1 MSKRFRISPRID
13 RPPRWATRFLE
24 WYCKPSL
31 FEDLH
36 GDLLEYFERNVESK
50 GMVRARLIYII
61 DVIKFFRLYTVQKPQ
76 IFKGMNQFILLSNYF
91 KTSVRSMAR
100 NKLFSAINVVGLAI
114 SMSVGLLMIAF
125 LTDIYSFDTFHEKYD
140 RIYRVGN
147 TYKRLEED
155 QSKFASTSIEAA
167 NRIKSD
173 IPGIEDMVL
182 VVRNFRGDANYNDK
196 IITIEGVYAQES
208 FFSVFSFNLKEGD
221 RPTALKEPYSL
232 VISETTAKKLFSDE
246 DPIGKTIRLNDKE
259 NYTITGVM
267 EDMPNN
273 SHIRSEVLASY
284 STYEL
289 KQNEESEVK
298 ANRLTRWNNMWSN
311 YIYLVVRPDQDIEA
325 LQASLDQISEDE
337 NKVDEHTTINMWLQ
351 PLAAIAPG
359 ESLNNQIGP
368 SMELKIVWIIVA
380 LSFVVLV
387 SACFNYTNLSIARS
401 LRRSKEVGIRKTV
414 GASTGNVFT
423 QFILEAV
430 VISGLSLVFA
440 FVLYY
445 LVLRPR
451 FLELGEE
458 IGEMVTLSP
467 SLLTFL
473 YFGLLAIVTGLFAGF
488 FPSLFLS
495 RISVHKVLK
504 DVSSLKLFGNIAFR
518 KVLIVFQ
525 YTLSLAFI
533 IGATMAYKQYD
544 FAVNFDLGYETEN
557 ILNINLQGNEVE
569 RVKAALSE
577 IPEITDMSAS
587 TLVTSVG
594 SYWGTK
600 AKYKDPL
607 DSTNIHYNGIDENY
621 IPIHGLEIIAG
632 RNFIPQSDSSAESQI
647 IVNEKLLK
655 RFNIGEPLDAIGE
668 TLKVDDK
675 DVKIVGV
682 VKDFHYGKIDS
693 PIKEFAYRY
702 KADQYYIINALISS
716 SDIPGAM
723 EKIESKWDELDAIH
737 PFEAKFY
744 DDEIQKSYD
753 EYLIMVKII
762 GFLAFLAISIA
773 SLGLLGMVVF
783 TTETRLKEIS
793 IRKVLGATERN
804 LVLLLGKGFITLLVI
819 ASAIAVPGTWYFF
832 NQMVFNDLAYK
843 ATFGFFELFGGV
855 LVVFGIA
862 ALAVGSQTVRA
873 ARTNPAETLRNE

>member
-1 MSKRFRISPRID
+1 MKKNQTSI
-13 RPPRWATRFLE
+13 PPRWATRFLE
-24 WYCKPSL
+24 WYCRPSL
-31 FEDLH
+31 YEDLQ
-36 GDLLEYFERNVESK
+36 GDLLEYFERNRQTK
-50 GMVRARLIYII
+50 GTRYARFIYII
-61 DVIKFFRLYTVQKPQ
+61 DVLKFFRLYTVQKPQ

-100 NKLFSAINVVGLAI
+100 NKLFTTINVVGLAI

-155 QSKFASTSIEAA
+155 QSKFASTSIQAA

-173 IPGIEDMVL
+173 IPGIEEMVL
-182 VVRNFRGDANYNDK
+182 ITRGFRGDASYNEKRIAMD
-196 IITIEGVYAQES
+196 GVYAQET
-208 FFSVFSFNLKEGD
+208 FFSVFSFKLIEGD
-221 RPTALKEPYSL
+221 RSTALLEPYSVVL
-232 VISETTAKKLFSDE
+232 SETTAKKLFSDE
-246 DPIGKTIRLNDKE
+246 DPLGKTIRLNDE
-259 NYTITGVM
+259 DSYVVTGVM
-267 EDMPNN
+267 EDMPVN

-284 STYEL
+284 ATYEL
-289 KQNEESEVK
+289 KQNER
-298 ANRLTRWNNMWSN
+298 ANNSLTTWSNMWMN

-325 LQASLDQISEDE
+325 LQASLDQISDDE
-337 NKVDEHTTINMWLQ
+337 NKVYEHTTIKMWLQ
-351 PLAAIAPG
+351 PLAAISLG
-359 ESLNNQIGP
+359 ENLSNQIGP
-368 SMELKIVWIIVA
+368 TMELKIVWIIVI

-414 GASTGNVFT
+414 GASAGNVFA
-423 QFILEAV
+423 QFILEAI
-430 VISGLSLVFA
+430 VISGLSLIFA
-440 FVLYY
+440 FVIYY
-445 LVLRPR
+445 LILRPR
-451 FLELGEE
+451 FMELGDE
-458 IGEMVTLSP
+458 IGEMVTLDP
-467 SLLTFL
+467 TALTFL
-473 YFGLLAIVTGLFAGF
+473 YFGLLTIATGLFAGF

-495 RISVHKVLK
+495 RVSVHKVLK
-504 DVSSLKLFGNIAFR
+504 DVSSLKLFGNVTFR

-544 FAVNFDLGYETEN
+544 FAVNFDLGYKTEN
-557 ILNINLQGNEVE
+557 ILNIDLQGNEME
-569 RVKAALSE
+569 RVKAALAE

-594 SYWGTK
+594 SYYATN
-600 AKYKDPL
+600 AKYKNPL
-607 DSTNIHYNGIDENY
+607 DSSEIAYNGIDENY
-621 IPIHGLEIIAG
+621 LPIHGLKLVAG
-632 RNFIPQSDSSAESQI
+632 RNFIPQSDSSSESQI
-647 IVNEKLLK
+647 IVNETLLK
-655 RFNIGEPLDAIGE
+655 RFDIGAPLDAIGE

-693 PIKEFAYRY
+693 PIEEFAYRY
-702 KADQYYIINALISS
+702 NASKYYVVNVLISS
-716 SDIPGAM
+716 SDIPGVM
-723 EKIESKWDELDAIH
+723 EKIETKWNELDAIH
-737 PFEAKFY
+737 PFDARFY
-744 DDEIQKSYD
+744 NDEIQKSYD

-793 IRKVLGATERN
+793 IRKVLGASEQN
-804 LVLLLGKGFITLLVI
+804 LVMLLGKGFVTLLVI
-819 ASAIAVPGTWYFF
+819 ATAIAVPLTWYFF
-832 NQMVFNDLAYK
+832 NEMVFDDLAYK

-855 LVVFGIA
+855 LIVFAIA
-862 ALAVGSQTVRA
+862 ALAIGSQTMRA
-873 ARTNPAETLRNE
+873 ARTSPAETLRTE

>member
-1 MSKRFRISPRID
+1 MKSKQSASFRTD

-31 FEDLH
+31 YEDLQ
-36 GDLLEYFERNVESK
+36 GDLLEYFERNVK
-50 GMVRARLIYII
+50 ARGVGYAKLIYII
-61 DVIKFFRLYTVQKPQ
+61 DVLKFFRLYTAQKPQ

-100 NKLFSAINVVGLAI
+100 NKLFSTINVVGLAI
-114 SMSVGLLMIAF
+114 SMTVGLLMIAF

-147 TYKRLEED
+147 TYQRLEED
-155 QSKFASTSIEAA
+155 ESKFASTSIQAA
-167 NRIKSD
+167 SRIKSD
-173 IPGIEDMVL
+173 IPGIEEMVL
-182 VVRNFRGDANYNDK
+182 ITKNFRGDAAYNSK
-196 IITIEGVYAQES
+196 VIAIEGLYAQES
-208 FFSVFSFNLKEGD
+208 FFSVFSFKLKQGD
-221 RPTALKEPYSL
+221 AATVLKEPYSVVL
-232 VISETTAKKLFSDE
+232 DETTAKKLFDDK
-246 DPIGKTIRLNDKE
+246 DPVGELIKLNDKDS
-259 NYTITGVM
+259 YTVTGVM
-267 EDMPNN
+267 EDMPGN
-273 SHIRSEVLASY
+273 SHLRARVVASY
-284 STYEL
+284 STYEI
-289 KQNEESEVK
+289 KEKENEEST
-298 ANRLTRWNNMWSN
+298 RLTRWNNMWSN

-325 LQASLDQISEDE
+325 LQASLNQISAEE
-337 NKVDEHTTINMWLQ
+337 NEVDEHTTINMWLQ
-351 PLAAIAPG
+351 PMSAIVPG
-359 ESLNNQIGP
+359 EDLSNQIGP
-368 SMELKIVWIIVA
+368 SFELKMVWIITVLA
-380 LSFVVLV
+380 FVVLV

-401 LRRSKEVGIRKTV
+401 LRRSKEVGIRKV
-414 GASTGNVFT
+414 IGASGGNVFG

-440 FVLYY
+440 FILYY
-445 LVLRPR
+445 TAIRPR
-451 FLELGEE
+451 FLGLSEE
-458 IGEMVTLSP
+458 ISEMITLIPSP
-467 SLLTFL
+467 LTFL
-473 YFGLLAIVTGLFAGF
+473 YFLLLAVVTGVLAGF
-488 FPSLFLS
+488 FPALFFS

-557 ILNINLQGNEVE
+557 ILNINLLGNDVE
-569 RVKAALSE
+569 KIRTALSE

-693 PIKEFAYRY
+693 PIKEFAFRY
-702 KADQYYIINALISS
+702 HADQYYVINALISS
-716 SDIPGAM
+716 ADIPGTM

-737 PFEAKFY
+737 PFEAEFY
-744 DDEIQKSYD
+744 DDRIQKSYE
-753 EYLIMVKII
+753 EYLVMVKII

-793 IRKVLGATERN
+793 IRKVLGASEQA
-804 LVLLLGKGFITLLVI
+804 LVFLLGRGFIFLLLIS
-819 ASAIAVPGTWYFF
+819 AAIAVPATWYFF
-832 NQMVFNDLAYK
+832 NQIVFNDLAYK
-843 ATFGFFELFGGV
+843 ATFGFLELFGGV
-855 LVVFGIA
+855 LVVFAIA

>member
-1 MSKRFRISPRID
+1 MSKRRHISPGTGGA
-13 RPPRWATRFLE
+13 PKWASRLLE
-24 WYCKPSL
+24 WYCRPSL
-31 FEDLH
+31 YEDLQ
-36 GDLLEYFERNVESK
+36 GDLLEYFERNREAK
-50 GMVRARLIYII
+50 GVGYARLIYII
-61 DVIKFFRLYTVQKPQ
+61 DVLKFFRLYTVQKPQ

-100 NKLFSAINVVGLAI
+100 NKLFSTINVVGLAI

-147 TYKRLEED
+147 TYQRLEED
-155 QSKFASTSIEAA
+155 QSKFASTSIQAA
-167 NRIKSD
+167 SRIKSD
-173 IPGIEDMVL
+173 IPGIEEMVL
-182 VVRNFRGDANYNDK
+182 ITRNFRGDAAYNNK
-196 IITIEGVYAQES
+196 IIAIEGLYAEPS
-208 FFSVFSFNLKEGD
+208 FFSVFSFKLKQGD
-221 RPTALKEPYSL
+221 AATLLKEPYSVVL
-232 VISETTAKKLFSDE
+232 DETTAKKLFDDR
-246 DPIGKTIRLNDKE
+246 DPVGELIKLNDKDS
-259 NYTITGVM
+259 YTVTGVM
-267 EDMPNN
+267 EDMPGN
-273 SHIRSEVLASY
+273 SHLRAPVVASY
-284 STYEL
+284 STYEI
-289 KQNEESEVK
+289 KEKENEEST
-298 ANRLTRWNNMWSN
+298 RLTRWNNMWSN

-325 LQASLDQISEDE
+325 LQASLNQISAEE
-337 NKVDEHTTINMWLQ
+337 NEVDEHTTINMWLQ
-351 PLAAIAPG
+351 PMSAIVPG
-359 ESLNNQIGP
+359 EDLSNQIGP
-368 SMELKIVWIIVA
+368 SFELKMVWIITVLA
-380 LSFVVLV
+380 FVVLV

-401 LRRSKEVGIRKTV
+401 LRRSKEVGIRKV
-414 GASTGNVFT
+414 IGASGGNVFG

-440 FVLYY
+440 FILYY
-445 LVLRPR
+445 TAIRPR
-451 FLELGEE
+451 FLGLSEE
-458 IGEMVTLSP
+458 ISEMITLLPSP
-467 SLLTFL
+467 LTFF
-473 YFGLLAIVTGLFAGF
+473 YFLLLAIVTGVVAGF
-488 FPSLFLS
+488 FPALFFS

-504 DVSSLKLFGNIAFR
+504 DVSSLKLFGNVTFR

-544 FAVNFDLGYETEN
+544 FAVNFDLGYKTDN
-557 ILNINLQGNEVE
+557 ILNIDLLGNDVE
-569 RVKAALSE
+569 KVKTALSE

-607 DSTNIHYNGIDENY
+607 DSASIHYNGIDENY

-632 RNFIPQSDSSAESQI
+632 RNFIQQSDSSAESQI
-647 IVNEKLLK
+647 IVNEKLLQ

-702 KADQYYIINALISS
+702 KADQYYVINALISS
-716 SDIPGAM
+716 SDIPGTM

-737 PFEAKFY
+737 PFEAEFY
-744 DDEIQKSYD
+744 DDRIQKSYE
-753 EYLIMVKII
+753 EYLVMVKII

-793 IRKVLGATERN
+793 IRKVLGASEQA
-804 LVLLLGKGFITLLVI
+804 LVFLLGRGFIFLLLI
-819 ASAIAVPGTWYFF
+819 SATIAVPATWYFF
-832 NQMVFNDLAYK
+832 NQIVFNDLAYK
-843 ATFGFFELFGGV
+843 ATFGFLELFGGV